1 MSTESLSDTPQSR
14 KALDQSPR
22 TATPEAPIR
31 GRSLTSDALRRLR
44 RDRMAVA
51 GAAFLILVALIS
63 LLAPVLAPHDPIE
76 TNLSQR
82 LVPIGTPGYLLGAD
96 ELGRDI
102 LSRLI
107 WGGRI
112 SLVVGFGAVMVAM
125 LLGVIVGLLAGYFGG
140 WVDSL
145 FMRLIDILMAF
156 PAILLAITIV
166 ASLGPGLRNA
176 MLAVAIVGVPYYAR
190 IVRGSVLSLREHEYI
205 QAARV
210 IGASNLRIILRHLF
224 PNTLAPLIV
233 AATLD
238 VGWFI
243 MIAAGLS
250 FLGLGAQPP
259 TAEWGVM
266 LSTGRQ
272 FIRNAPHLSIL
283 PGSAIFL
290 VVLAINFLGDGLR
303 DALDPRLRE

>member
-1 MSTESLSDTPQSR
+1 MSTESLSDTPRPRPAS
-14 KALDQSPR
+14 SPPPR
-22 TATPEAPIR
+22 TAASEAPIR

-44 RDRMAVA
+44 RDRMAMA
-51 GAAFLILVALIS
+51 GATFLILVALIS
-63 LLAPVLAPHDPIE
+63 LLAPILAPHDPIE

-82 LVPIGTPGYLLGAD
+82 LAPIGTPGYLLGAD
-96 ELGRDI
+96 DLGRDI

-145 FMRLIDILMAF
+145 SMRLIDILMAF

-190 IVRGSVLSLREHEYI
+190 IVRGSVLSLREQEYV

-210 IGASNLRIILRHLF
+210 TGASNARIILRHLF